1 MYLFRMEQNTNIQGA
16 SYLTKGES
24 SVKKTAIAIGL
35 MLASGLAM
43 AQQAQPKF
51 YVGASI
57 GEARVNAGDLG
68 DYINESA
75 SELRALGVQNVSSKV
90 DESDTAFKI
99 FAGYQFNKW
108 FALEGGYAN
117 FGEFDVGLSASD
129 SRGPISASAN
139 ASAKVSAWFID
150 AVGHLPA
157 NDSFSVFGKAGL
169 AYTRTE
175 TKGSESLTAPGQS
188 FSGNFSEKENEVVPK
203 VGVGVQW
210 NATANLSFRAEYEVY
225 FNVGEE
231 ETTGESNVKM
241 LTAGAMFRF

>member
-1 MYLFRMEQNTNIQGA
+1 M
-16 SYLTKGES
+16 
-24 SVKKTAIAIGL
+24 KKTAIAIGL
-35 MLASGLAM
+35 VLASSVAM

-51 YVGASI
+51 YVGANI

-68 DYINESA
+68 DFINESA
-75 SELRALGVQNVSSKV
+75 SELRALGVQNISSKV

-108 FALEGGYAN
+108 FAVEGGYSN
-117 FGEFDVGLSASD
+117 FGEFDIGLSASD
-129 SRGPISASAN
+129 PRGPVSASTN
-139 ASAKVSAWFID
+139 ASAKVSALFID
-150 AVGHLPA
+150 LVGHLPA
-157 NDSFSVFGKAGL
+157 NDSFSVFGKGGL

-175 TKGSESLTAPGQS
+175 TKGSGSFTAPGQS
-188 FSGNFSEKENEVVPK
+188 FSESFSEKENEVVPK
-203 VGVGVQW
+203 LGVGLQW

-231 ETTGESNVKM
+231 ETTGQSNVKM